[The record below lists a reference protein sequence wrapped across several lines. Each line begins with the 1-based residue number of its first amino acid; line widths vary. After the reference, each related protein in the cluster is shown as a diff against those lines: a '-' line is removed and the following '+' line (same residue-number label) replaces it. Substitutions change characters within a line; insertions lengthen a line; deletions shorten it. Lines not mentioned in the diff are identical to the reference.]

1 MSTALREAEAAN
13 DEFCRSQKRKLRA
26 VGEKLKVAKVTVSEN
41 MAVGTDVQ
49 GGVEAVVAEEAVE
62 EAVGGMG
69 DVQGGMGPGV
79 NEEAVEEAVGGMGD
93 VQGGMGSGVNEEA
106 VEEAGL
112 VDGKVVDGM
121 GDVQGGMGVADG
133 TDVQG
138 GMGDVQCGMGGM
150 DGTDVRGGMGDVQG
164 GMGGLGDTQGGSKDG
179 KLMSVQEWRKTRLA
193 AGDARIKLIEAEC
206 DRQMAE
212 MEHTIQ
218 MEDAREK
225 MLISAGRSAAREKM
239 LKTQEPA

>member
-1 MSTALREAEAAN
+1 MN
-13 DEFCRSQKRKLRA
+13 DEIGAALGDVAKAVKR
-26 VGEKLKVAKVTVSEN
+26 LKVARKSIDKVKVAVNEN
-41 MAVGTDVQ
+41 MFAD
-49 GGVEAVVAEEAVE
+49 AHVE
-62 EAVGGMG
+62 E
-69 DVQGGMGPGV
+69 GV
-79 NEEAVEEAVGGMGD
+79 LAK
-93 VQGGMGSGVNEEA
+93 EA
-106 VEEAGL
+106 VEEAG
-112 VDGKVVDGM
+112 VADGKVVDGM

-164 GMGGLGDTQGGSKDG
+164 GMGGLGDTHGGSKDG

-193 AGDARIKLIEAEC
+193 GGDARIKLIQAEY

-212 MEHTIQ
+212 MEHKIQ
-218 MEDAREK
+218 MEVAREK
-225 MLISAGRSAAREKM
+225 MLISAERSAAREKM